1 VQTPEKEDREMRE
14 AFAMA
19 GVLAKELG
27 FEFEIPPEWP

>member
-1 VQTPEKEDREMRE
+1 MRE